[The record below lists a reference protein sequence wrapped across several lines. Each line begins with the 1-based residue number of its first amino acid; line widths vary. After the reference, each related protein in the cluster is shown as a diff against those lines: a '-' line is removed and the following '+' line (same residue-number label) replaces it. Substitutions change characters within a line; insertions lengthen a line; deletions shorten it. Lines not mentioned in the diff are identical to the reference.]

1 MVNSHAEVLSH
12 IQIHERLWKLEL
24 LADHGPTFLAGQYI
38 SWIVDGQY
46 QGPFSIASAPHKL
59 PVLTFYS
66 RHPFTPSAQKT
77 RIELS
82 AAKGGMTAPDLNVK
96 YVCCAGGTGITPF
109 ISLRESLILQ
119 ERDYLLFWSM
129 SDSSDKMMLE
139 EKDSRIQYHNYLSD
153 PDYTGLL
160 QDYIGKFDH
169 HFYVAG
175 PMPFVR
181 LVVQWLLSSGV
192 TTDRIFSD
200 MLDPRKLSVN
210 A

>member
-12 IQIHERLWKLEL
+12 TQLHERLWKLEL
-24 LADHGPTFLAGQYI
+24 IADHGPTFLAGQYI
-38 SWIVDGQY
+38 SWMVDGQY

-66 RHPFTPSAQKT
+66 RHPFTPSAEKA

-82 AAKGGMTAPDLNVK
+82 PAKGAMIAADSNIK
-96 YVCCAGGTGITPF
+96 YVFCAGGTGITPF
-109 ISLRESLILQ
+109 ISLRQSLILQ
-119 ERDYLLFWSM
+119 NRSYALLWSM
-129 SDSSDKMMLE
+129 TDCSDKMMLE
-139 EKDSRIQYHNYLSD
+139 EKDREIVYHNYLSE
-153 PDYTGLL
+153 PAYTELLKDYV
-160 QDYIGKFDH
+160 GKLDH

-181 LVVQWLLSSGV
+181 LVVQWLLSAGV

>member
-1 MVNSHAEVLSH
+1 MVTSYAEVLSH
-12 IQIHERLWKLEL
+12 IQLHQTLWKLEL
-24 LADHGPTFLAGQYI
+24 LADHGPTFIAGQYL
-38 SWIVDGQY
+38 SWMVDGQY

-66 RHPFTPSAQKT
+66 RYSFIPSVQNV
-77 RIELS
+77 RIEFS
-82 AAKGGMTAPDLNVK
+82 SAKGAMTAADLNVK
-96 YVCCAGGTGITPF
+96 YVFCAGGTGITPF
-109 ISLRESLILQ
+109 ISLSQSLLLQ
-119 ERDYLLFWSM
+119 ERDYILLWSM
-129 SDSSDKMMLE
+129 TNISDKIMLE
-139 EKDSRIQYHNYLSD
+139 EKDSRVTYHNYLSD
-153 PDYTGLL
+153 PDYTELL
-160 QDYIGKFDH
+160 QDYVGKFDH

-192 TTDRIFSD
+192 NTDRIFSD